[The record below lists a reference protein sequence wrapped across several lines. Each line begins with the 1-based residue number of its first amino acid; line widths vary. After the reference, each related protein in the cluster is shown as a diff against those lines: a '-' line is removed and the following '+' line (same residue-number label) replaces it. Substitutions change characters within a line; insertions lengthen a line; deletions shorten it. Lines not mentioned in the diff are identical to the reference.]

1 MLRMPKKPREDDKEG
16 KSKPIAMLH
25 SKKGLRKYLSTD
37 GIDIADV

>member
-1 MLRMPKKPREDDKEG
+1 MPKKPREEGEKEN

-37 GIDIADV
+37 GIDISDV

>member
-1 MLRMPKKPREDDKEG
+1 MPKKPRDEEKEV

-37 GIDIADV
+37 GIDISDV